1 MGYHLSV
8 DLRTEGVLSALNM
21 AIRNRKYNRELIHH
35 SDRGIQYCSYDYQS
49 VLKENNILTSMTDGY
64 DCYQNALAERMNGI
78 LKMEFLTQ
86 TYEDLRQTR
95 KVISQSIE
103 TYNQMRPH
111 LSLKMRTPNNVHLT
125 SKNKKTTRIF
135 EKSCGF
141 ISSLNN

>member
-1 MGYHLSV
+1 MGYHLSD

-49 VLKENNILTSMTDGY
+49 VLKENNILTSMTVGY
-64 DCYQNALAERMNGI
+64 DCYQNAMAERMNGI

-111 LSLKMRTPNNVHLT
+111 LSLK
-125 SKNKKTTRIF
+125 
-135 EKSCGF
+135 
-141 ISSLNN
+141 